1 MILLAVII
9 MFWLFNRFIFLPQ
22 RDKIN
27 SLEEKKIYYEEEK
40 IRIDAILANESSIH
54 EDYLNLN
61 RQKDKLLLEYFP
73 KIDQAQI
80 IYLLNDIIDSSNLK
94 ILNLDFSE
102 PQIEDILGIP
112 MKTMDITLPY
122 EGKYDELIDFLSK
135 LRTSPRKLLVTNLIM
150 DYNDKNDSILG
161 QIRIKVHSLEG
172 IFDDEGDVVAIDT
185 VINIE
190 KQNPFAPFEEYAE
203 KVEDE
208 SLDNNTNNIN
218 GYSED
223 LNSVSEETIKGQL
236 IEGFESGKTYFMP
249 SSLNVKGNISRATKS
264 KEGKYSL
271 RFEYNILAV
280 EEENRAYV
288 DIKEKNIAIK
298 YPPDSIGL
306 WIYSYDYSPI
316 TIGLRFIDQMGE
328 IYDAEAS
335 KGINWQ
341 GWRYIEAKP
350 PADISVYPIK
360 IDKLY
365 LELSEGREDFGV
377 ILLDGL
383 QCVYPQNETDS
394 DNTKVNYSFYIVKQG
409 DTLESIAIKH
419 YGKSSKK
426 KLIMDQNYIS
436 GNKDLKPGK
445 ILVVPR

>member
-1 MILLAVII
+1 MK
-9 MFWLFNRFIFLPQ
+9 NQ
-22 RDKIN
+22 
-27 SLEEKKIYYEEEK
+27 YEGEK
-40 IRIDAILANESSIH
+40 IRIDAILAKENSIR
-54 EDYLNLN
+54 EDYMKLNK
-61 RQKDKLLLEYFP
+61 QKEKLLLGYFP

-102 PQIEDILGIP
+102 PQIEDVAGIS
-112 MKTMDITLPY
+112 MKTMDITFPY
-122 EGKYDELIDFLSK
+122 KGKYDELIDFLSK
-135 LRTSPRKLLVTNLIM
+135 LRTSPRKFLVTNLTM
-150 DYNDKNDSILG
+150 DNNDKNDSILG
-161 QIRIKVHSLEG
+161 QIRIKVYSLEG
-172 IFDDEGDVVAIDT
+172 MFDEEGDIVAIDT

-190 KQNPFAPFEEYAE
+190 KQNPFVPFDEYIE

-208 SLDNNTNNIN
+208 TLENNTDYIN

-223 LNSVSEETIKGQL
+223 LNSVSEKMIKGQL
-236 IEGFESGKTYFMP
+236 IEGFEFGKTYFMP
-249 SSLNVKGNISRATKS
+249 SSLNVKGNVSRVTKF

-288 DIKEKNIAIK
+288 DLKEKNIEIK

-306 WIYSYDYSPI
+306 WIYSYDYSPV

-328 IYDAEAS
+328 VYDVEAS
-335 KGINWQ
+335 KGVNWQ

-360 IDKLY
+360 LDKIY

-383 QCVYPQNETDS
+383 QCVYSQSAHDS

-409 DTLESIAIKH
+409 DNLESIAIKY

-426 KLIMDQNYIS
+426 KLIMEQNYIS

-445 ILVVPR
+445 ILVIPR